1 MTPSQKAD
9 KFYQWISEWRYP
21 MYSRAEKSFKKWVSE
36 QKISPLLEIQ
46 HSPFF
51 ELKKYD
57 VRFSF
62 KNSQD
67 LEKIIEKQK

>member
-1 MTPSQKAD
+1 
-9 KFYQWISEWRYP
+9 
-21 MYSRAEKSFKKWVSE
+21 MYSKAENIFKKWVSE

-62 KNSQD
+62 KSPEN
-67 LEKIIEKQK
+67 LEKIIEKLKQIRLGGVEDLEKRISGEAE